1 MQWDIVIQYRAEM
14 AQGLLVTVE
23 AAVASLVLS
32 TLGGVVVGLAGSA
45 PVRSLRG
52 ASRVYIEV
60 FQNTPYLIIVYFM
73 YHGLGHLGLLLTA
86 LQAGVLGLS
95 IYSAAYMAE
104 AIRSAV
110 QSIHR
115 GQWEAASVSGLTYLQ
130 AMRFV
135 IIPQGLVY
143 ALPPLTNQWVRLI
156 KNTSVLAL
164 IAGGDLLYQT
174 NVLVA
179 QTYVVFEFY
188 ILLAA
193 AYLVITVPLSRAAE
207 FIERRIGWRRAAV
220 RQLRVRVA
228 KPPIL
233 RVETER

>member
-1 MQWDIVIQYRAEM
+1 MQWNVVIQYRAEL
-14 AQGLLVTVE
+14 AQGLVVTAE
-23 AAVASLVLS
+23 AAVASLALS
-32 TLGGVVVGLAGSA
+32 TLGGLVVGLAGGA
-45 PVRSLRG
+45 PPKSLRVL
-52 ASRVYIEV
+52 SRVYIEL
-60 FQNTPYLIIVYFM
+60 FQNTPYLIVVFFM
-73 YHGLGHLGLLLTA
+73 YHGLAHTGILLSA

-95 IYSAAYMAE
+95 LYSAAYMAE
-104 AIRSAV
+104 AIRSAIR
-110 QSIHR
+110 SIHR
-115 GQWEAASVSGLTYLQ
+115 GQWEAATASGLTYLQ
-130 AMRFV
+130 SMCFV

-188 ILLAA
+188 IFLAA

-207 FIERRIGWRRAAV
+207 FVERRIGWRRV
-220 RQLRVRVA
+220 RARQAELKAGQPRLVWA
-228 KPPIL
+228 GTKG
-233 RVETER
+233 